1 MILHLFQFFAR
12 LGNDGNDS
20 RIFHLHAYLDFC
32 LIQRKITMSNSTYY
46 EEEKE
51 LSKFNND
58 GEDDDFVPRHDRSY
72 GSEYNRQRYQQE
84 YIEDIRNSL
93 YR

>member
-1 MILHLFQFFAR
+1 
-12 LGNDGNDS
+12 
-20 RIFHLHAYLDFC
+20 
-32 LIQRKITMSNSTYY
+32 MSNSTYY

-58 GEDDDFVPRHDRSY
+58 GEEDDDFVPRHDRSY

>member
-1 MILHLFQFFAR
+1 
-12 LGNDGNDS
+12 
-20 RIFHLHAYLDFC
+20 
-32 LIQRKITMSNSTYY
+32 MSNSTYY

-72 GSEYNRQRYQQE
+72 GSEYNHQRYQQE